1 MGDEHGR
8 HPLQALQFGVQAL
21 RPSLIDGQAAQPD
34 TSVHQFVYLAR
45 DIWGTPPDAVQRRH
59 HQDVAVLNLGVHLPL
74 GVAGRDAC
82 NSGDINAGVDVA
94 LRDTGCE
101 QVAALGQ
108 GFMPGRSGS

>member
-1 MGDEHGR
+1 MSTAAIHFK
-8 HPLQALQFGVQAL
+8 LFSLAS
-21 RPSLIDGQAAQPD
+21 RPFAPASLTVKLHSRD

-45 DIWGTPPDAVQRRH
+45 DIWERRRCGQRRH
-59 HQDVAVLNLGVHLPL
+59 TRTSPCSILASHLPP

-94 LRDTGCE
+94 LRDTGRE

-108 GFMPGRSGS
+108 GFMPGGQVPDP